1 MSEKTNYIEVEE
13 YSQDARRYEIS
24 SKNPI
29 DPDEFSLVELAN
41 AVAQVDITKDGDTCE
56 YETEDD
62 NTITVKFVGT
72 EYGDDAQINITHI
85 QPWEWGNEK

>member
-13 YSQDARRYEIS
+13 YSQDARKFEIT

-29 DPDEFSLVELAN
+29 DLDEFSLVEAIT
-41 AVAQVDITKDGDTCE
+41 QVDITKDGDTCE
-56 YETEDD
+56 YQTEDG

-72 EYGDDAQINITHI
+72 EYGDNSEIDVTHI
-85 QPWEWGNEK
+85 QPWEWGNEE

>member
-1 MSEKTNYIEVEE
+1 MSEKTNYIEVED
-13 YSQDARRYEIS
+13 YSQDVRRYEIS

-29 DPDEFSLVELAN
+29 NPDEFSVVEAI
-41 AVAQVDITKDGDTCE
+41 AQVDITKDGDTCE
-56 YETEDD
+56 YQTEDG

-85 QPWEWGNEK
+85 QPWEWGNEE

>member
-1 MSEKTNYIEVEE
+1 MSEKTNYIEVED
-13 YSQDARRYEIS
+13 YSQDVRRYEIS

-29 DPDEFSLVELAN
+29 NPDEFSVVEAI
-41 AVAQVDITKDGDTCE
+41 AQVDITKDGDTCE
-56 YETEDD
+56 YQTEDG

-85 QPWEWGNEK
+85 EPLEER